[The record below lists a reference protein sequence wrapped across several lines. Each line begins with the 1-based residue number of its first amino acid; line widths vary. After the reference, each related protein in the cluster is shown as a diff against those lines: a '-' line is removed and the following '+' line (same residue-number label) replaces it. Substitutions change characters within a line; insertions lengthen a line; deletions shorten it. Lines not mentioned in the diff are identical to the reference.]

1 MTPRAL
7 FGETLEPANAVLSEF
22 IFDVTMPCAVELARF
37 HKFVSK
43 VPGVASA
50 MDAKSVFAGSPPRDW
65 KDPVV
70 PDTLQYT
77 SLRVL
82 QSAPNRSAKSFAMDP
97 SDPKEAIE
105 VPLVKLEAEPS
116 FTR

>member
-1 MTPRAL
+1 
-7 FGETLEPANAVLSEF
+7 VLREF
-22 IFDVTMPCAVELARF
+22 ILDVTIPCAVALARA
-37 HKFVSK
+37 HKRFVSK

-77 SLRVL
+77 SFRVL

-105 VPLVKLEAEPS
+105 VPLVKLEAGPS